1 MDIVK
6 TQWNVFVKQDGKG
19 CFVINVRIYNS
30 KFTYLHTF
38 LCLIYLKE
46 YFVITFILQLNVVP
60 VLMDIAA
67 PLESVLVIQATQD
80 LLVKIV
86 FQIQIVNM
94 EPALI
99 ILLNVFVMMV
109 LRAYFAQHQFARKI
123 AILNM

>member
-1 MDIVK
+1 M
-6 TQWNVFVKQDGKG
+6 
-19 CFVINVRIYNS
+19 
-30 KFTYLHTF
+30 
-38 LCLIYLKE
+38 
-46 YFVITFILQLNVVP
+46 QLNVVP

-94 EPALI
+94 EPASI
-99 ILLNVFVMMV
+99 ILLNAFAMMV

>member
-1 MDIVK
+1 M
-6 TQWNVFVKQDGKG
+6 
-19 CFVINVRIYNS
+19 
-30 KFTYLHTF
+30 
-38 LCLIYLKE
+38 CLIYLKE
-46 YFVITFILQLNVVP
+46 YFITTFILQLNVVP

-94 EPALI
+94 EPASI
-99 ILLNVFVMMV
+99 ILLNAFAMMV

>member
-1 MDIVK
+1 M
-6 TQWNVFVKQDGKG
+6 
-19 CFVINVRIYNS
+19 
-30 KFTYLHTF
+30 
-38 LCLIYLKE
+38 CLIYLKE
-46 YFVITFILQLNVVP
+46 YFITAFIMQLNVVP

-94 EPALI
+94 EPASI
-99 ILLNVFVMMV
+99 ILLNAFAMMV

>member
-1 MDIVK
+1 M
-6 TQWNVFVKQDGKG
+6 
-19 CFVINVRIYNS
+19 
-30 KFTYLHTF
+30 
-38 LCLIYLKE
+38 
-46 YFVITFILQLNVVP
+46 VP
-60 VLMDIAA
+60 VLMDIAV

-94 EPALI
+94 EPASI
-99 ILLNVFVMMV
+99 ILLNAFAMMV